1 MMFAG
6 SEGGLI
12 VTDTEQPA
20 GAVYAAAAEAFAGLV
35 RRIPAAGW
43 TGPGLGEWDLREL
56 VGHTARSLT
65 TVITYL
71 DAPAP
76 RVDIVGPVEYYAMVA
91 AMSAADTAGVA
102 ERGRQAGRDLGPD
115 PVATVD
121 ALIVEALAKI
131 VGRDDALI
139 TVFGGNG
146 MRLSQY
152 LPTRVFELAVHSLD
166 IVAATGT
173 DFVLPADVSRVA
185 TTLAAQIAV
194 ANGSGAPVLR
204 ALTGRDP
211 LPPGFS
217 VVS

>member
-1 MMFAG
+1 VIV
-6 SEGGLI
+6 SE
-12 VTDTEQPA
+12 TEQPA
-20 GAVYAAAAEAFAGLV
+20 DAVYATAAEAFAGLV
-35 RRIPAAGW
+35 RRIPAAAW
-43 TGPGLGEWDLREL
+43 TGPGLGEWNLREL

-65 TVITYL
+65 TVMTYL
-71 DAPAP
+71 DAPAA

-121 ALIVEALAKI
+121 ALVVEALARI

-152 LPTRVFELAVHSLD
+152 LPTRIFELAVHSLD
-166 IVAATGT
+166 IVAATGI
-173 DFVLPADVSRVA
+173 DFVLPAEVCWAA
-185 TTLAAQIAV
+185 TRLAAQVAV
-194 ANGSGAPVLR
+194 ANGTGGPVLR
-204 ALTGRDP
+204 ALTGRAP
-211 LPPGFS
+211 LPTGFS
-217 VVS
+217 VVT